1 MPFLLLLMVVAKL
14 PVLSPTPI
22 FAVAFLLAALLLGL
36 AIVSRLS
43 WIAAVALIGSWAV
56 EREWHTLHFSA
67 LNPAIPFGWYVIF
80 ALIFIGF
87 AFFSQKGEQLP
98 WAVSAVSGALH
109 FWLIYEIVF
118 AVYPQLRNGL
128 LPALFIIP
136 YAFGVFYLIKKQGV
150 DPASG
155 DARLAWQ
162 GGAALL
168 FVSLIFPIQFDREWI
183 TLGWALEGLAL
194 ILLFHK
200 VPHRGLRLVGAGL
213 LCVAFVRLAAKSRRA
228 RISQAQRNQDLEL
241 VLLRLRHHGC
251 VCAYWRA
258 PLRPIAPEFTRTIRA
273 DAPLFVRHNSRV
285 PSPQYRNR

>member
-1 MPFLLLLMVVAKL
+1 MCVWRDQSSAAVWLSVFVINIVVLGLALRNASAPLVVIALLGTIVAAGLWVMTGSAQIDDLDSFLGVTAGVGIFFFSAGMFLVRRLTSGANASQRLIPALGAAMPFLLLLMVVAKL

-22 FAVAFLLAALLLGL
+22 FAIAFLLAALLLGL
-36 AIVSRLS
+36 AIVSRIS
-43 WIAAVALIGSWAV
+43 WIGAVALIGSWAV

-67 LNPAIPFGWYVIF
+67 NNPAIPFGWYVIF

-118 AVYPQLRNGL
+118 AVYPQLRNGI
-128 LPALFIIP
+128 LPALFIVP

-162 GGAALL
+162 GGASA
-168 FVSLIFPIQFDREWI
+168 
-183 TLGWALEGLAL
+183 
-194 ILLFHK
+194 
-200 VPHRGLRLVGAGL
+200 
-213 LCVAFVRLAAKSRRA
+213 
-228 RISQAQRNQDLEL
+228 
-241 VLLRLRHHGC
+241 
-251 VCAYWRA
+251 
-258 PLRPIAPEFTRTIRA
+258 TIR
-273 DAPLFVRHNSRV
+273 
-285 PSPQYRNR
+285 